1 MTDGRNHF
9 AGGVHAR
16 WKSWSDGNGA
26 DVHGIERR
34 RLTDAI
40 LRLKCDNR
48 LLHQA
53 YDSLAREHAMAW
65 VNYSTLHPLRQRLI
79 RWIAGRNVIG
89 LVEKD

>member
-1 MTDGRNHF
+1 MTDGRNHS
-9 AGGVHAR
+9 ASDVHAR
-16 WKSWSDGNGA
+16 WESWGAGDGA

-34 RLTDAI
+34 RLTDAVV
-40 LRLKCDNR
+40 RLTRDNR

-53 YDSLAREHAMAW
+53 YDSLARDHAMAW
-65 VNYSTLHPLRQRLI
+65 VNYSALHPLRQRLI